1 MRAALQRFLGLAL
14 LMLAAGLP
22 LIPLASAQGVTMPTL
37 DRIRQNGAIYVGH
50 REASIPFSYLAGD
63 DPVGYSMDL
72 CQGIV
77 VAIRAKLGAPSLPVV
92 FVPANSSTRLLLLM
106 TGAIDLECGSTT
118 NTKTRQNQVAFSV
131 TTFVSGIKALVRKDS
146 GTERL
151 ADLNGKVV
159 ATTAGSTTERA
170 VRTAMAARNASV
182 RFKSARDHGES
193 LMMVVSRQADAFA
206 LDDAV
211 LAGLLAGLPDRD
223 QYRLLEENFGL
234 EPYAIGLRKDDPDFK
249 KLVDDALIAMMGS
262 GELERLYEKWFMAP
276 IPPNKVNLRIPM
288 SDMLRDMLRNP
299 SDAGIQ

>member
-1 MRAALQRFLGLAL
+1 MRGSLLRLLGFAL
-14 LMLAAGLP
+14 LVLAAGP
-22 LIPLASAQGVTMPTL
+22 SLIPAASAQGVTVPTL
-37 DRIRQNGAIYVGH
+37 ERIRQNGAIYIGH
-50 REASIPFSYLAGD
+50 RESSVPFSYLAGD
-63 DPVGYSMDL
+63 EPVGYSLDL

-77 VAIRAKLGAPSLPVV
+77 GAIRGKLGTPALPVV
-92 FVPANSSTRLLLLM
+92 YVPANSSTRLLLLM

-146 GTERL
+146 GMERL

-159 ATTAGSTTERA
+159 ATTAGTTTERA
-170 VRTAMAARNASV
+170 VRAAMVGRNASV
-182 RFKSARDHGES
+182 RFKNARDHGES
-193 LMMVVSRQADAFA
+193 LTMVVSRQADAFA

-234 EPYAIGLRKDDPDFK
+234 EPYAIGLRKDDQDFK

-262 GELERLYEKWFMAP
+262 GEMERLYEKWFMSP

-288 SDMLRDMLRNP
+288 SDILRGMLRNP